1 MVREINIA
9 LAIERERYVIGANES
24 LVRSIVR
31 RGKVDTTKPG
41 SRIRVEHIPHPTDPM
56 RTFLVTRRVAA
67 DASNEPLRISV
78 GQ

>member
-1 MVREINIA
+1 
-9 LAIERERYVIGANES
+9 
-24 LVRSIVR
+24 
-31 RGKVDTTKPG
+31 
-41 SRIRVEHIPHPTDPM
+41 M